1 MCCPPPVLSNIAF
14 EVGVCASSCASHAY
28 ISKRFWERPPQD
40 ISNSADAVATSTGPC
55 WCDGLPLGPCWH
67 DSALHSHAIDAGV
80 RYETSEM
87 RDVPALFLGA
97 LSIQQLYSWML
108 SIVVCVCVLGVRDA
122 RVVLQPMHAGRTD
135 PPPPQSRIRGASHS
149 CGDCRRRPTSAS
161 DSAAARLRRAG
172 LARRSAFLQR
182 RGAAQTA
189 LPIARGHWLGHG
201 EGVIVRLVATHTDN
215 NADRISRP
223 GTRAKCWRLKQYSG
237 AHLAHWCWLPT

>member
-55 WCDGLPLGPCWH
+55 WCDGLPLGH
-67 DSALHSHAIDAGV
+67 VGTTRALHSHAIDAGV

-108 SIVVCVCVLGVRDA
+108 SIVVCVCSRGKGCSGSFATDA
-122 RVVLQPMHAGRTD
+122 CG
-135 PPPPQSRIRGASHS
+135 SH
-149 CGDCRRRPTSAS
+149 RP
-161 DSAAARLRRAG
+161 AAAPKSHPRC
-172 LARRSAFLQR
+172 F
-182 RGAAQTA
+182 T
-189 LPIARGHWLGHG
+189 
-201 EGVIVRLVATHTDN
+201 LVW
-215 NADRISRP
+215 
-223 GTRAKCWRLKQYSG
+223 G
-237 AHLAHWCWLPT
+237 LPTEAYECK